1 MNLKAISLG
10 VVFASFMLS
19 GCSSITILRTKE
31 MKAIGDEI
39 MVKNDSAYKALSAEN
54 DSLRVQLDSVKSQ
67 LDAAAVAQK
76 RLQAEVALLS
86 KRMSEESV
94 RRDTRQEEITYRLD
108 LLLGKSDK
116 ILAKKVV
123 VSGAPAPVSMDS
135 LEREAEKLVEAE
147 AMFNT
152 ARSDYHRGEF
162 KLAYNGFK
170 QVYEQMK
177 EGELAENSLYW
188 MALCLIDVNQ
198 VDKAKKVFARMSEA
212 FPDGQ
217 KTCPALFKLSFLY
230 GEECDIDMQKQYLQK
245 ILSTKSCEKSAEFE
259 QAAEMLQEILEKEDK
274 KAAGEPVDA
283 CVPVVRESKMP
294 SARVKPAEG
303 SASEPTASTTAESTE
318 ASL

>member
-1 MNLKAISLG
+1 
-10 VVFASFMLS
+10 
-19 GCSSITILRTKE
+19 
-31 MKAIGDEI
+31 
-39 MVKNDSAYKALSAEN
+39 
-54 DSLRVQLDSVKSQ
+54 
-67 LDAAAVAQK
+67 
-76 RLQAEVALLS
+76 
-86 KRMSEESV
+86 
-94 RRDTRQEEITYRLD
+94 
-108 LLLGKSDK
+108 
-116 ILAKKVV
+116 
-123 VSGAPAPVSMDS
+123 MDS

-198 VDKAKKVFARMSEA
+198 VDKAKKVFARMSDA

-217 KTCPALFKLSFLY
+217 KTCPALFKLSSLY

-294 SARVKPAEG
+294 SARVKPADG